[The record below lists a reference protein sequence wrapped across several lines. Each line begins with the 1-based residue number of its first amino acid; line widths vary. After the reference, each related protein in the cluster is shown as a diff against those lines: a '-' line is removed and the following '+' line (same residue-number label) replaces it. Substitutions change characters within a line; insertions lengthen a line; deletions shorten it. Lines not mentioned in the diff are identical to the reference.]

1 MNRWRDWYE
10 HGRRDYTRTLWA
22 WFTFQQASEKVVKAV
37 GLARGVTLGGHSLTD
52 MRRRLSQELAVPEAV
67 LDSARLLDL
76 SSIPPRYPNGFAA
89 GKPADY
95 FSETQAREGLHAADR
110 VIRFCESHLPGSR

>member
-1 MNRWRDWYE
+1 MNRWHDWYE
-10 HGRRDYTRTLWA
+10 QGKRDYTRALWA
-22 WFTFQQASEKVVKAV
+22 CFTLQQASEKVVKAL
-37 GLARGVTLGGHSLTD
+37 GLARDVTLLGHSLTD
-52 MRRRLSQELAVPEAV
+52 MLRRLNQELVVPEEV

-76 SSIPPRYPNGFAA
+76 YYIPPCYPNGFAS

-95 FSETQAREGLHAADR
+95 VTETQAQEGLHAADR